1 MAFQILKM
9 FFSEIQNLRK
19 RGFDTLGSVETKKLI
34 KWGFLPLNFLK
45 KIKKEVDRK
54 CNRCYNIKVSRA
66 SYALME
72 VASML
77 LEELQQAEKRCVGVK
92 QVQKAI
98 LRGTASK
105 VYIAKDA
112 DERIVESLAYLC
124 EEHKIEFAKVDSMH
138 ELGRTCGIHVKAATA
153 AILKA

>member
-1 MAFQILKM
+1 M
-9 FFSEIQNLRK
+9 FFSEIQILRK
-19 RGFDTLGSVETKKLI
+19 RGVDTLGSVETKRPI
-34 KWGFLPLNFLK
+34 KCGFLHIKNLK
-45 KIKKEVDRK
+45 KIKKVVDRK
-54 CNRCYNIKVSRA
+54 CNRCYNIRVLRA

-98 LRGTASK
+98 MRGTATK
-105 VYIAKDA
+105 VFIAKDA
-112 DERIVESLAYLC
+112 DERITAGLVYLC